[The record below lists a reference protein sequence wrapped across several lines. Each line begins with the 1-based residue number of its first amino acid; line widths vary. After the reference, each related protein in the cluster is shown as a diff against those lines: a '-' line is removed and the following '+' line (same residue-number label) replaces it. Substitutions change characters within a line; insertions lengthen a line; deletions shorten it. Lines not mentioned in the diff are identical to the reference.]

1 MRNIII
7 SVFVIFFTFISFSL
21 ANTVSSSDQVAT
33 NNNDSNQ
40 ANKVMHWTWDMDLDW
55 INDCEKEW
63 ICDDTQNYFEA
74 RTFNSKEN
82 FLETH
87 WEYCT
92 FASDGCNNIQIN
104 DWEAWASTMMYCEDI
119 YWENWQEKWTCLTH
133 INEDN
138 KEKLEHEKYV
148 KANISDLIN
157 EDPVL
162 WWTWYVVDIERLSD
176 KKMKVYSEDGHIT
189 NETTLNIDTM
199 YEDKNLNEKEQTENN
214 NIWVCPMDMK
224 QCPDWNW
231 VWRTWPN
238 CKFDCSEVEPNKIEE
253 ENNENNNLE
262 EGGTGEMGWNMVM
275 CTMQYDPVCW
285 IDWKTYSNSCV
296 AKQQNNVEIA
306 YKWECNA
313 NNPETEN
320 FMNTENFV
328 DYDKLQEYQNK
339 YPNLWDILKNIS
351 INKLES
357 AYDKLSKMIET
368 TKKQRI
374 ARYIQTRRITAYYFL
389 QNIIENEINKR

>member
-40 ANKVMHWTWDMDLDW
+40 ANKVMHWTWDMDLDG
-55 INDCEKEW
+55 INDCEKEG

-87 WEYCT
+87 GEYCT

-104 DWEAWASTMMYCEDI
+104 DGEAGASTMMYCEDI
-119 YWENWQEKWTCLTH
+119 YGENGQEKWTCLTH

-162 WWTWYVVDIERLSD
+162 GGTWYVVDIERLSD

-214 NIWVCPMDMK
+214 NIGVCPMDMK
-224 QCPDWNW
+224 QCPDGNW
-231 VWRTWPN
+231 VGRTGPN

-262 EGGTGEMGWNMVM
+262 EGGTGEMGGNMVM
-275 CTMQYDPVCW
+275 CTMQYDPVCG
-285 IDWKTYSNSCV
+285 IDGKTYSNSCV

-306 YKWECNA
+306 YKGECNA

-339 YPNLWDILKNIS
+339 YPNLGDILKNIS

-357 AYDKLSKMIET
+357 AYDKLSKNDRNNL
-368 TKKQRI
+368 K
-374 ARYIQTRRITAYYFL
+374 
-389 QNIIENEINKR
+389 NKE